1 MHTNPHTKTKVTT
14 GKKIISNQ
22 IFKFINYIKQCYY
35 SKKIQKLPDV
45 LMNGHL
51 NRSGPITAIA
61 MDSTTTTWLY
71 RSPNSSSH
79 LWSLGL
85 FDCASSVNWTILL
98 RVDSFQVFVTCNQLF
113 CFIRLVSNKNSVR
126 SLSVEQMQTITE
138 TLVPQSLVTCP
149 YISVRM

>member
-1 MHTNPHTKTKVTT
+1 MIIKGKDEWHIWPTQKNKNDDRIKTLPV
-14 GKKIISNQ
+14 Q
-22 IFKFINYIKQCYY
+22 YYY
-35 SKKIQKLPDV
+35 SKNIQKLPDV

-98 RVDSFQVFVTCNQLF
+98 RVDSFQVFVTCNQLILYYISF
-113 CFIRLVSNKNSVR
+113 QQKQILNKTKTHLEI
-126 SLSVEQMQTITE
+126 SLSVEHDKLLQKH
-138 TLVPQSLVTCP
+138 
-149 YISVRM
+149 